1 ASPVICTRPLHGA
14 LPICRGGAG
23 GVVVGGVGR
32 VAAGEDDERRG
43 EGARQEAGER
53 EGHGVGGLSARGGA
67 CEESVSL
74 ERYSTNPSRANNR
87 RGGVAPGA
95 RGTGAG
101 GFAFRV
107 RTSEVCTPPL
117 HPPAP
122 PVIARYTRPE
132 MGALW
137 TEEAQYQAW
146 LDVELAACWAW
157 SEATGVI
164 PKEDVERLY
173 ARASFDV
180 ARIHAIEAETRHD
193 VVAFTRAVS

>member
-122 PVIARYTRPE
+122 PVIARHTRPPT
-132 MGALW
+132 GALW
-137 TEEAQYQAW
+137 AEGAPSPARLGAGIPASWALSEGPGALPQA
-146 LDVELAACWAW
+146 A
-157 SEATGVI
+157 
-164 PKEDVERLY
+164 
-173 ARASFDV
+173 
-180 ARIHAIEAETRHD
+180 
-193 VVAFTRAVS
+193 